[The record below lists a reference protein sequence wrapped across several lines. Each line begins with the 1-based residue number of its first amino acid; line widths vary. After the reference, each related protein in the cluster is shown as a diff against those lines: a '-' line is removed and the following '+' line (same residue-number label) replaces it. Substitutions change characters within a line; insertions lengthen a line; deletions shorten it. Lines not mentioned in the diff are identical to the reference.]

1 MWPPPR
7 AAAAAGGGR
16 ARRAKPRLILP
27 PQQAAALFMLR
38 RRLCAAALGCAA
50 SQAMTLLLLTS
61 CCFVVI
67 ISDVGGVAAGSS
79 VVSSAA
85 SEVPV
90 SSPPPP
96 VHFDVLVYGATS
108 GGVTAAVAASR
119 YHGVRVGMLVAN
131 GGGCGPSDAG
141 ANHIGGMSSSGLG
154 KTDIGAAAKG
164 GLIGGLA
171 LEFYRSNAAH
181 YNTTAPPS
189 WDHEPHVAQVYIPR
203 STDVSPVVSPSS
215 SSRVCKHNACSS
227 PACRV
232 SRACSAPIVDCR
244 RPSAGCW
251 RIRRLLY

>member
-1 MWPPPR
+1 
-7 AAAAAGGGR
+7 
-16 ARRAKPRLILP
+16 
-27 PQQAAALFMLR
+27 MLR

-50 SQAMTLLLLTS
+50 SQAMTLLLLSS

-67 ISDVGGVAAGSS
+67 ISDVSGVAAGS
-79 VVSSAA
+79 VASSAA
-85 SEVPV
+85 EVPV
-90 SSPPPP
+90 SSQPLP

-119 YHGVRVGMLVAN
+119 HRGVRVGMLVAN

-189 WDHEPHVAQVYIPR
+189 WDHEPHVAQVYIHVLR
-203 STDVSPVVSPSS
+203 STHVSAVVSPSS
-215 SSRVCKHNACSS
+215 SSRVCNNNACSS
-227 PACRV
+227 PA
-232 SRACSAPIVDCR
+232 SHACSAPILDCR

-251 RIRRLLY
+251 RIRRLQY